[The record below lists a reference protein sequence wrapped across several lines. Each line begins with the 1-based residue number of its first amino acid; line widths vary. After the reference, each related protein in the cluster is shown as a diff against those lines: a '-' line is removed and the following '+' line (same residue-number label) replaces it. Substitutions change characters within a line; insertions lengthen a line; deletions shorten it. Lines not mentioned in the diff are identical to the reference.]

1 MKNCENNILQE
12 TPIKTFSHKFSMNE
26 NCEKSISSV
35 MIPHISKEKNITT
48 VRKSLFKKSS
58 CNDIGSKKQ
67 TKNGIGI
74 KIKFVESS
82 NINHKSSNKYAF
94 FYKLKEKEKNPSK
107 TPYLDKKF
115 WNSSFNLNKYN
126 DNNQNDNKLN
136 NSNLLFV
143 DQVQSQKNKLNHL
156 IENGNNKEIII
167 QNNLDE
173 KILPNINKADNNDNT
188 NNKSEKVE
196 KKKVEII
203 DNNNRIN
210 EKKNS
215 LQNKKERKKNSNGII
230 INILNKPF
238 FCCLKS

>member
-1 MKNCENNILQE
+1 M
-12 TPIKTFSHKFSMNE
+12 
-26 NCEKSISSV
+26 
-35 MIPHISKEKNITT
+35 
-48 VRKSLFKKSS
+48 RKSLFKKSS
-58 CNDIGSKKQ
+58 CNDIGSKRQ
-67 TKNGIGI
+67 SKNGIGI

-82 NINHKSSNKYAF
+82 NIYHKSSNKYAF

-126 DNNQNDNKLN
+126 DNNQNENHKLN
-136 NSNLLFV
+136 HSNLLSV
-143 DQVQSQKNKLNHL
+143 DQVQYKKNKLNHL

-167 QNNLDE
+167 KNGLDE
-173 KILPNINKADNNDNT
+173 KILPNINRVDNNDN
-188 NNKSEKVE
+188 NKSERVE
-196 KKKVEII
+196 KKNVEII

-210 EKKNS
+210 ENKNS